1 MYNCKTVFVV
11 SKTTHI
17 SQYEYILIKYKLYTL
32 KAVIYQLHGYTVITL
47 ITYIQKGNKY
57 KSIFINFIKIE

>member
-32 KAVIYQLHGYTVITL
+32 KAVIYQLHRYTVRTL
-47 ITYIQKGNKY
+47 ITYIQKANKY
-57 KSIFINFIKIE
+57 KTIFITLLK